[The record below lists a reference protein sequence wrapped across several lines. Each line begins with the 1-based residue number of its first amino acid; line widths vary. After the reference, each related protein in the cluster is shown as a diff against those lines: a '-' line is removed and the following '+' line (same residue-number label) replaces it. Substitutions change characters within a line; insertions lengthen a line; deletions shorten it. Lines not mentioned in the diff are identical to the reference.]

1 MKSKIAP
8 PTADINEPIP
18 NNRLI
23 EVNGNQPPFA
33 FVGFFFGGGGIYSKF
48 DSKFAIH
55 LNGNLAT
62 VTILDPRC

>member
-1 MKSKIAP
+1 MKSKIVP

-33 FVGFFFGGGGIYSKF
+33 FVGFFLGGGGGISKAF
-48 DSKFAIH
+48 FFFYGKNIS
-55 LNGNLAT
+55 N
-62 VTILDPRC
+62 V

>member
-1 MKSKIAP
+1 MKSKIVP

-33 FVGFFFGGGGIYSKF
+33 FVGFFLGGGGF
-48 DSKFAIH
+48 TQ
-55 LNGNLAT
+55 NL
-62 VTILDPRC
+62 IQNLRYI